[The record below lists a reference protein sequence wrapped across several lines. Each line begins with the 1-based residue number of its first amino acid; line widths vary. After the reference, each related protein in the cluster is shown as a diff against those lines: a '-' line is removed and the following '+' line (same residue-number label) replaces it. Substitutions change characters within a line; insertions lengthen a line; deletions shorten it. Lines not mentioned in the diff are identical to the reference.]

1 MIQDTMYNRLL
12 MLPFLNGLT
21 SEELTSI
28 IARIHMDFNQMK
40 DGECIASQ
48 GERCDRLTYVLGGK
62 ICAELMDSDNKFIL
76 TETLDEPFVIEP
88 ENIYGLNQRY
98 SRTYTVI
105 DGADT
110 VSISKH
116 EFNNVMLSHY
126 IVKVNMMNMFCA
138 NIQRL
143 NSTIR
148 RPEPESVLLKV
159 VKFLQAFTLSKTG
172 EKRIDIKMEDL
183 AGFIRETRL
192 NVSFALRQLNDEGL
206 IIQGKRAS
214 ITIPDFQKFLD
225 TYTL

>member
-21 SEELTSI
+21 TEELTDI
-28 IARIHMDFNQMK
+28 IARIHLDFRQMK

-62 ICAELMDSDNKFIL
+62 ICAEMMDSDNKFFL
-76 TETLDEPFVIEP
+76 TETMDEPFVIEP

-116 EFNNVMLSHY
+116 EFNNVMLSYY
-126 IVKVNMMNMFCA
+126 IVKINMMNMLCA
-138 NIQRL
+138 QIQRL

-148 RPEPESVLLKV
+148 KPEPESVLLKV
-159 VKFLQAFTLSKTG
+159 VRFLQTFVLSKTG

-183 AGFIRETRL
+183 AYFIRETRL
-192 NVSFALRQLNDEGL
+192 NVSFALRQLNEEGL
-206 IIQGKRAS
+206 IVMGKRAS
-214 ITIPDFQKFLD
+214 LTIPDFQKLMD
-225 TYTL
+225 AYTL